1 MNHQRLIR
9 FWRGPMLG
17 AVALL
22 LYGCHDPAPFTSL
35 FGQGPLGPSQPSIVG
50 ESTDPRPPYDL
61 TEGLAPVSGVP
72 TRYTAKLLEHG
83 SSGLP
88 VVPSVRPREFGK
100 IESRSDGVSAPTSSL
115 LEPLSTLDAQIQ
127 LVVGQGRL
135 LTLKK
140 PISTVRQ
147 SGVVAVG
154 DPSIVDFQLLPNP
167 MMLRLIGKR
176 SGVTDLTI
184 LTSDGDAFSFQVQVG
199 YDLETVR
206 IQLLRMFPEANIE
219 LHQLRQHVVL
229 EGQARSLQQ
238 IALIEQTLKAFLLSE
253 QSTRVDGGGSWGG
266 GGPAVEG
273 EETSEQP
280 ADDGEAVDGGEEATQ
295 KNPDSQDGQT
305 NKSREAQAPDSQPEK
320 GSGGKEGI
328 GAQIINLMRVPGLQ
342 QVTLQ
347 VRIAEL
353 DRTGLREIG
362 ADFLYASPNG
372 TIIGTQIGGAA
383 VTANSTG
390 GPGGMIGAAEN
401 NLGANTTVFGI
412 FPSMDLDIFIRALRQ
427 NSLLSVLAEPNLVA
441 MSGHEASF
449 LAGGQ
454 FPIPVANGALA
465 QPGIQFK
472 DFGVQLR
479 FVPYI
484 LDDDRIRLE
493 VAPEVSTID
502 NALGTVL
509 VAGGNPVPGI
519 NTRRVTTTVEM
530 RQGETL
536 ALAGLLQITLDAQTA
551 RVPGLGDLPY
561 LGPFFSNTSH
571 RRIEKELLVLVTP
584 FMVAP
589 APPGETFALPGE
601 EIEEP
606 TDYEFYLLNRIEGR
620 TGTNHRSTTNWDD
633 PLGIIEKMEFEQQC
647 LHGPVGLSR

>member
-1 MNHQRLIR
+1 MNHKRLIR
-9 FWRGPMLG
+9 LLRGTMPL
-17 AVALL
+17 ALALL
-22 LYGCHDPAPFTSL
+22 LHGWQVAAPSTSL
-35 FGQGPLGPSQPSIVG
+35 FGQGPIGPSQPSVI
-50 ESTDPRPPYDL
+50 SDPTNARPPYDL
-61 TEGLAPVSGVP
+61 PQGLAPVSGAP
-72 TRYTAKLLEHG
+72 TRYTAKLLEPG
-83 SSGLP
+83 SARLP

-100 IESRSDGVSAPTSSL
+100 IEPRSDGVSTPTSSL

-184 LTSDGDAFSFQVQVG
+184 LTSDGDAFSFEVQVG

-206 IQLLRMFPEANIE
+206 VQLLRMFPEASIE

-229 EGQARSLQQ
+229 EGQARSLPQ
-238 IALIEQTLKAFLLSE
+238 IAQIEQTLKAFLLSE
-253 QSTRVDGGGSWGG
+253 QSTRIEGGGDLGG
-266 GGPAVEG
+266 SGPAVEG
-273 EETSEQP
+273 EESSEQP
-280 ADDGEAVDGGEEATQ
+280 ADGGEQANGGEGAPEQGRADQGEQSPESRDAEAP
-295 KNPDSQDGQT
+295 NSQQ
-305 NKSREAQAPDSQPEK
+305 EK
-320 GSGGKEGI
+320 GSGSKEGI
-328 GAQIINLMRVPGLQ
+328 RAQVINLMRVPGLQ

-390 GPGGMIGAAEN
+390 AAGGLIGTAEN

-412 FPSMDLDIFIRALRQ
+412 FPSMDLNIFIRALRQ

-584 FMVAP
+584 FLVAP

-620 TGTNHRSTTNWDD
+620 TGANHRSTTNWDD

>member
-1 MNHQRLIR
+1 MNHKRLTRFQRG
-9 FWRGPMLG
+9 FMLG
-17 AVALL
+17 ALAILTLGWYVQAPSSPLL
-22 LYGCHDPAPFTSL
+22 
-35 FGQGPLGPSQPSIVG
+35 GQGPPVPSQPSIIA
-50 ESTDPRPPYDL
+50 DPTTSGQSDDW
-61 TEGLAPVSGVP
+61 TQGLAPVSGAP
-72 TRYTAKLLEHG
+72 TRYSAKLLEQG
-83 SSGLP
+83 PSGLP
-88 VVPSVRPREFGK
+88 VVPSVRPKEFGK
-100 IESRSDGVSAPTSSL
+100 IEPRRDGMSAPTSSL

-167 MMLRLIGKR
+167 LMLRLIGKR

-206 IQLLRMFPEANIE
+206 VQLLRMFPEANIE

-229 EGQARSLQQ
+229 EGQARSISQ
-238 IALIEQTLKAFLLSE
+238 IAQIEQMLKAFLLSE
-253 QSTRVDGGGSWGG
+253 QSTQIEGGGNWGG
-266 GGPAVEG
+266 GGPAVE
-273 EETSEQP
+273 EEENSEQP
-280 ADDGEAVDGGEEATQ
+280 PVEGEANADEPQPSPEG
-295 KNPDSQDGQT
+295 QDD
-305 NKSREAQAPDSQPEK
+305 KSPKTGDTQAPSQQDKES
-320 GSGGKEGI
+320 SGGREGI

-390 GPGGMIGAAEN
+390 GPGGMVGVAEN

-412 FPSMDLDIFIRALRQ
+412 FPSMDLNIFIRALRQ

-584 FMVAP
+584 FLVAP

-620 TGTNHRSTTNWDD
+620 TGANHRSTTNWDD

>member
-1 MNHQRLIR
+1 MNHNRLIR
-9 FWRGPMLG
+9 FWRGSMLG
-17 AVALL
+17 ALVLL
-22 LYGCHDPAPFTSL
+22 VYGSLGGGASTSL
-35 FGQGPLGPSQPSIVG
+35 FGQAPLGPSQLSVVADPST
-50 ESTDPRPPYDL
+50 SRSPYDL
-61 TEGLAPVSGVP
+61 TEGLAPVSGAP
-72 TRYTAKLLEHG
+72 TRYSTKMLQNG
-83 SSGLP
+83 STGLP

-100 IESRSDGVSAPTSSL
+100 IEPRSDGVSAPTSSL

-184 LTSDGDAFSFQVQVG
+184 LTADGDAFSFQIQVG

-206 IQLLRMFPEANIE
+206 IQLLRMFPDAIIE

-229 EGQARSLQQ
+229 EGQARSISQ
-238 IALIEQTLKAFLLSE
+238 IAQIEQTLRAFLLSE
-253 QSTRVDGGGSWGG
+253 QSTRIEGGGNWGG

-273 EETSEQP
+273 EENSEQP
-280 ADDGEAVDGGEEATQ
+280 PVEGDANTD
-295 KNPDSQDGQT
+295 
-305 NKSREAQAPDSQPEK
+305 EAQQSPEAQNEKSTKAGDAAAPSQQEK
-320 GSGGKEGI
+320 ESSGGREGT

-383 VTANSTG
+383 VTANGTG
-390 GPGGMIGAAEN
+390 GPGGLIGSAEN
-401 NLGANTTVFGI
+401 NLGANSTVFGI

-502 NALGTVL
+502 NSLGTTIPG
-509 VAGGNPVPGI
+509 APPVPGI
-519 NTRRVTTTVEM
+519 NTRRLSTTVEM
-530 RQGETL
+530 RQGETF
-536 ALAGLLQITLDAQTA
+536 ALAGLLQITLDAQTT
-551 RVPGLGDLPY
+551 RIPGLGDLPY
-561 LGPFFSNTSH
+561 LGPFFSNTTH

-584 FMVAP
+584 FLVAP

-620 TGTNHRSTTNWDD
+620 TGANHRSTTNWDD

>member
-1 MNHQRLIR
+1 MNHKRLIR
-9 FWRGPMLG
+9 CQRGFVLE
-17 AVALL
+17 ALATLL
-22 LYGCHDPAPFTSL
+22 LGWCAAVPSL
-35 FGQGPLGPSQPSIVG
+35 PLLAQGPLGPTQPPVIA
-50 ESTDPRPPYDL
+50 DPTNSPPPYDL
-61 TEGLAPVSGVP
+61 TQGLAPVSGVP
-72 TRYTAKLLEHG
+72 TRYSAKLLEQG
-83 SSGLP
+83 SGGLP
-88 VVPSVRPREFGK
+88 VVPAVQPREFGK
-100 IESRSDGVSAPTSSL
+100 IEARRDGVSAPTSSL

-184 LTSDGDAFSFQVQVG
+184 LTSDGDAFSFEVQVG

-206 IQLLRMFPEANIE
+206 IQLLRMFPEAAIE

-229 EGQARSLQQ
+229 EGQARSLPQ
-238 IALIEQTLKAFLLSE
+238 IAQIEQTLKAFLSSE
-253 QSTRVDGGGSWGG
+253 QSTQIEGGGDWGG
-266 GGPAVEG
+266 GGPAAEG
-273 EETSEQP
+273 EETSEPP
-280 ADDGEAVDGGEEATQ
+280 ATDGEAVDGDARAGQ
-295 KNPDSQDGQT
+295 PNPENRDEKSTNSRDAQSPASRQD
-305 NKSREAQAPDSQPEK
+305 E

-328 GAQIINLMRVPGLQ
+328 GSQIINLMRVPGLQ

-383 VTANSTG
+383 VTANGAG
-390 GPGGMIGAAEN
+390 GPGGMIGTAEN

-412 FPSMDLDIFIRALRQ
+412 FPSMDLNIFIRALRQ

-584 FMVAP
+584 FLVAP

-620 TGTNHRSTTNWDD
+620 TGANHRSTTNWDD

>member
-1 MNHQRLIR
+1 MNRKRLNR
-9 FWRGPMLG
+9 LWAGSMLC
-17 AVALL
+17 ALMVL
-22 LYGCHDPAPFTSL
+22 LHGWTASLSSPL
-35 FGQGPLGPSQPSIVG
+35 FGQGPLGPSQPSVVADSNI
-50 ESTDPRPPYDL
+50 SRPPYEL
-61 TEGLAPVSGVP
+61 PQGLAPVSGTP
-72 TRYTAKLLEHG
+72 TRYTAKLLEQG
-83 SSGLP
+83 SGALP
-88 VVPSVRPREFGK
+88 VVPSLRPREFGK
-100 IESRSDGVSAPTSSL
+100 IEPRSDGVSAPTSSL
-115 LEPLSTLDAQIQ
+115 LEPLSTLDARIQ

-176 SGVTDLTI
+176 SGITDLTI
-184 LTSDGDAFSFQVQVG
+184 LTSDGDAFSFEVQVG
-199 YDLETVR
+199 YDLETLR
-206 IQLLRMFPEANIE
+206 IQLLRMFPEARIE

-229 EGQARSLQQ
+229 EGQARSLPQ
-238 IALIEQTLKAFLLSE
+238 IAQIEQMLKAFLQSE
-253 QSTRVDGGGSWGG
+253 QSTRIEGGGDWGG
-266 GGPAVEG
+266 GGPAMEG
-273 EETSEQP
+273 EETSEQSN
-280 ADDGEAVDGGEEATQ
+280 ADGEAVERGDEASQQAPQARENQSTNSSDAQ
-295 KNPDSQDGQT
+295 ASDSQQD
-305 NKSREAQAPDSQPEK
+305 E
-320 GSGGKEGI
+320 GSNGREGI

-383 VTANSTG
+383 VSANSTSTAG
-390 GPGGMIGAAEN
+390 GLIGTAEN
-401 NLGANTTVFGI
+401 NLGSNTTVFGI
-412 FPSMDLDIFIRALRQ
+412 FPSMDLNIFIRALRQ

-454 FPIPVANGALA
+454 FPVPIANGALA

-502 NALGTVL
+502 NALGVTI
-509 VAGGNPVPGI
+509 AGGNPVPGI
-519 NTRRVTTTVEM
+519 NTRRVSTTVEM

-536 ALAGLLQITLDAQTA
+536 ALAGLLQITLDAQTS

-584 FMVAP
+584 FLVAP

-620 TGTNHRSTTNWDD
+620 TGSNHRSTTNWDD

>member
-1 MNHQRLIR
+1 M
-9 FWRGPMLG
+9 
-17 AVALL
+17 
-22 LYGCHDPAPFTSL
+22 
-35 FGQGPLGPSQPSIVG
+35 
-50 ESTDPRPPYDL
+50 
-61 TEGLAPVSGVP
+61 
-72 TRYTAKLLEHG
+72 
-83 SSGLP
+83 
-88 VVPSVRPREFGK
+88 
-100 IESRSDGVSAPTSSL
+100 SAPTSSL

-167 MMLRLIGKR
+167 LMLRLIGKR

-206 IQLLRMFPEANIE
+206 VQLLRMFPEANIE

-229 EGQARSLQQ
+229 EGQARSISQ
-238 IALIEQTLKAFLLSE
+238 IAQIEQMLKAFLLSE
-253 QSTRVDGGGSWGG
+253 QSTQIEGGGNWGG
-266 GGPAVEG
+266 GGPAVE
-273 EETSEQP
+273 EEENSEQP
-280 ADDGEAVDGGEEATQ
+280 PVEGEANADEPQPSPEG
-295 KNPDSQDGQT
+295 QDD
-305 NKSREAQAPDSQPEK
+305 KSPKTGDTQAPSQQDKES
-320 GSGGKEGI
+320 SGGREGI

-390 GPGGMIGAAEN
+390 GPGGMVGVAEN

-412 FPSMDLDIFIRALRQ
+412 FPSMDLNIFIRALRQ

-584 FMVAP
+584 FLVAP

-620 TGTNHRSTTNWDD
+620 TGANHRSTTNWDD

>member
-1 MNHQRLIR
+1 MNHKSLHRL
-9 FWRGPMLG
+9 WHGSLLG
-17 AVALL
+17 ALTLL
-22 LYGCHDPAPFTSL
+22 LHAWPAWLSLPL
-35 FGQGPLGPSQPSIVG
+35 FGQGPLGPSQPSVVAD
-50 ESTDPRPPYDL
+50 SNVSRPPYDL
-61 TEGLAPVSGVP
+61 PQGLAPVSGTP
-72 TRYTAKLLEHG
+72 TRYTAKLLEQG
-83 SSGLP
+83 SGVLP

-115 LEPLSTLDAQIQ
+115 LEPLSTLDAKIQ

-184 LTSDGDAFSFQVQVG
+184 LTSDGDAFSFEVQVG
-199 YDLETVR
+199 YDLETLR
-206 IQLLRMFPEANIE
+206 IQLLRMFPEASIE

-229 EGQARSLQQ
+229 EGQARSLPQ
-238 IALIEQTLKAFLLSE
+238 IAQIEQMLKAFLQSE
-253 QSTRVDGGGSWGG
+253 QSTRIEGGGDLGG
-266 GGPAVEG
+266 GGPATEG

-280 ADDGEAVDGGEEATQ
+280 EADEAAAERGDEA
-295 KNPDSQDGQT
+295 SQQAPEARENQPT
-305 NKSREAQAPDSQPEK
+305 NSSDAQASDSKKDK
-320 GSGGKEGI
+320 GQDERGGM

-383 VTANSTG
+383 VNATTG
-390 GPGGMIGAAEN
+390 GGIGGLAGSAEN
-401 NLGANTTVFGI
+401 NLGSNTTVFGI
-412 FPSMDLDIFIRALRQ
+412 FPSMDLNIFIRALRQ

-454 FPIPVANGALA
+454 FPVPIANGALA

-502 NALGTVL
+502 NALGVTL
-509 VAGGNPVPGI
+509 AGSNPVPGI
-519 NTRRVTTTVEM
+519 NTRRVSTTVEM

-536 ALAGLLQITLDAQTA
+536 ALAGLLQITLDAQTS

-584 FMVAP
+584 FLVAP

-620 TGTNHRSTTNWDD
+620 TGSHHRSTTNWDD